1 MNAEGS
7 VVWDLIS
14 RDRSSATNERVGRS
28 FDDLS
33 GRTSRFGSVVG
44 ALAGAAKYGAVA
56 LGGLATAAGVMGV
69 KTLASLETT
78 QIGFETLLGSAKKAN
93 DYITWMK
100 KFAEKTPFELEG
112 LTDSARLLLGV
123 GASAKESKQIL
134 QSFGDTA
141 GAVGMSQ
148 ARFQAVMLATSQM
161 ISSGKVNLGDLNQ
174 LVTNGIP
181 VWKLLSEAMGKPV
194 PVLRDMI
201 SKGELMTDE
210 MLPALMKEMNKDYGG
225 AMERQAGTLTGM
237 WSTFMDT
244 INLGLADAL
253 LPFQDEIKTG
263 LGKAIEV
270 VGSTFRKIPGWV
282 DTARDAVGRLKL
294 GDLFDDAKDAFERA
308 KAWGGKVL
316 DGINAAIETGDW
328 KPLGEFLGGELRK
341 ALASAWDGLGDLA
354 AEVDWLEIGK
364 TVGATA
370 IPFAIGF
377 LETLFDPL
385 MEGEFWKKHWDS
397 VLLAAVSFVPFGKAG
412 TSLGVRVLEKIGLKE
427 GLIHGMA
434 TGFQKAMGWAVGAVW
449 GVVKWIGRQFGR
461 GFQKTS
467 GEAASRARGFVKD
480 IIETGILKAL
490 YAKDKVM
497 DAAGKVIGWIPKK
510 AGELVGWAVG
520 KLEKI
525 GRDIIGGLISGIR
538 GKITDLKNAVT
549 EAANAIPEW
558 LKEKLHIKSP
568 SRITMLI
575 GRDVVRGLVKGITDN
590 TGQAQRAVEKL
601 TEVVGR
607 ALDRHRQKLSDL
619 KASYRDVKGGIVDAF
634 RMDLSGAGTTMSDIL
649 ANYRDRASSGKRMA
663 SVIARLR
670 KMGLRNDLLQQLAE
684 QGPEGLAQA
693 NAILGSGR
701 SGIRDLNALQKQI
714 NGYGAAAGTTV
725 ANQRYADAI
734 RAETRAVRAL
744 ERIQRD
750 VREELRELNRAL
762 KDGKKHIDA
771 AMLRRELYRLLKQ
784 GAALGAK

>member
-1 MNAEGS
+1 M
-7 VVWDLIS
+7 VWDLIS

-33 GRTSRFGSVVG
+33 GRTSKFSGVIG

-56 LGGLATAAGVMGV
+56 LGGLATAAGITGV

-93 DYITWMK
+93 EYLAFMK
-100 KFAEKTPFELEG
+100 DFAAKTPFELQG
-112 LTDSARLLLGV
+112 LTDSSRLLLGV
-123 GASAKESKQIL
+123 GVSAKQSKEIL
-134 QSFGDTA
+134 QAFGDTA
-141 GAVGMSQ
+141 GAVGIDQ
-148 ARFQAVMLATSQM
+148 AHFQGAMLATSQM
-161 ISSGKVNLGDLNQ
+161 ISAGKVKLGELNQ

-181 VWKLLSEAMGKPV
+181 VWQLLEKALGKPV
-194 PVLRDMI
+194 PKIQEMI
-201 SKGELMTDE
+201 SKGELLTKDVLPKLMTQ
-210 MLPALMKEMNKDYGG
+210 MNKDYGG

-263 LGKAIEV
+263 LGKSIEV
-270 VGSTFRKIPGWV
+270 VGATFRKIPGWV

-294 GDLFDDAKDAFERA
+294 GDLFDDARDAYERA

-377 LETLFDPL
+377 IETLFDPL
-385 MEGEFWKKHWDS
+385 MEGEFWKKHWKS

-412 TSLGVRVLEKIGLKE
+412 SIGVRVLEKIGLKE

-434 TGFQKAMGWAVGAVW
+434 TGFQKAMGWAAGAVT
-449 GVVKWIGRQFGR
+449 GVVKFIGRKFGE
-461 GFQKTS
+461 GFEKSS
-467 GEAASRARGFVKD
+467 GAVAARARGFVKD
-480 IIETGILKAL
+480 IVETGILKAL
-490 YAKDKVM
+490 YARDKVVS
-497 DAAGKVIGWIPKK
+497 AVGSLLGWIPKT
-510 AGELVGWAVG
+510 AGRLLGWVTRQ
-520 KLEKI
+520 LEAA
-525 GRDIIGGLISGIR
+525 GRYIIGGLINGIR
-538 GKITDLKNAVT
+538 SKLGELKTAVF
-549 EAANAIPEW
+549 EAANAIPSW

-634 RMDLSGAGTTMSDIL
+634 RMDLSGAGITMSDIL

-663 SVIARLR
+663 SVISRLR

-693 NAILGSGR
+693 NAILSGGR

-714 NGYGAAAGTTV
+714 NSYGAAAGTTV

>member
-1 MNAEGS
+1 M
-7 VVWDLIS
+7 VWDLIS
-14 RDRSSATNERVGRS
+14 RDRSTATNERVGRS

-33 GRTSRFGSVVG
+33 GRTARFSGVVG

-56 LGGLATAAGVMGV
+56 LGGLATAAGITGV

-161 ISSGKVNLGDLNQ
+161 ISAGKVNLGDLNQ
-174 LVTNGIP
+174 LMTNGIP

-263 LGKAIEV
+263 LGKSIEV
-270 VGSTFRKIPGWV
+270 VGATFKKIPGWV
-282 DTARDAVGRLKL
+282 DTAVTAVEKLKL
-294 GDLFDDAKDAFERA
+294 GDLFEDAKDAFERA
-308 KAWGGKVL
+308 KAWGGKVV
-316 DGINAAIETGDW
+316 DGINAAIQTGDW
-328 KPLGEFLGGELRK
+328 KPLGEFLGGELRD
-341 ALASAWDGLGDLA
+341 ALTSGLDA
-354 AEVDWLEIGK
+354 IATWAEGVDWFEIGK
-364 TVGATA
+364 YVGKTA
-370 IPFAIGF
+370 FPFFWGF
-377 LETLFDPL
+377 VETLFDPDTQSDVL
-385 MEGEFWKKHWDS
+385 REHWKS
-397 VLLAAVSFVPFGKAG
+397 ILVSSLAFIPIPSGQGGSIATRILAK
-412 TSLGVRVLEKIGLKE
+412 LGFEK
-427 GLIHGMA
+427 GLIAGMA
-434 TGFQKAMGWAVGAVW
+434 RGIEKAMGWAVGAVW
-449 GVVKWIGRQFGR
+449 KAVKWIAGQFGR
-461 GFQKTS
+461 GFEKSS
-467 GEAASRARGFVKD
+467 GQVAGRAAGFVKD
-480 IIETGILKAL
+480 IVETGILKAL
-490 YAKDKVM
+490 YAKDKV
-497 DAAGKVIGWIPKK
+497 AGAVGSLLGWIPKT
-510 AGELVGWAVG
+510 AGRLVGWVAGQLEAVG
-520 KLEKI
+520 
-525 GRDIIGGLISGIR
+525 RYIIGGLIQGIR
-538 GKITDLKNAVT
+538 SKLGELRDSVF
-549 EAANAIPEW
+549 EAANAIPSW
-558 LKEKLHIKSP
+558 LRKKLETRSP
-568 SRITMLI
+568 SRVTMLI

-607 ALDRHRQKLSDL
+607 ALDRHRQKLADL

-663 SVIARLR
+663 SVISRLR

-693 NAILGSGR
+693 NAILSGGR

-714 NGYGAAAGTTV
+714 NSYGAAAGTTV

-784 GAALGAK
+784 GGALGAK

>member
-1 MNAEGS
+1 M
-7 VVWDLIS
+7 VWDLIS
-14 RDRSSATNERVGRS
+14 RDRSSATNDRVGRS

-33 GRTSRFGSVVG
+33 GRTSHFGSVIG
-44 ALAGAAKYGAVA
+44 TLAGAAKYGAIA

-174 LVTNGIP
+174 LMTNGIP

-210 MLPALMKEMNKDYGG
+210 MLPKLMKEMNKDYGG

-263 LGKAIEV
+263 LGKSIEV
-270 VGSTFRKIPGWV
+270 VGSTFKKIPGWV
-282 DTARDAVGRLKL
+282 DTAVTAVEKLKL
-294 GDLFDDAKDAFERA
+294 GDLFEDAKDAFERA
-308 KAWGGKVL
+308 KAWGGKVV
-316 DGINAAIETGDW
+316 DGINAAMQTGDW
-328 KPLGEFLGGELRK
+328 KPLGEFLGGELRD
-341 ALASAWDGLGDLA
+341 AFTTAWDGISTWA
-354 AEVDWLEIGK
+354 SEVDWLEIGK
-364 TVGATA
+364 AVGATA

-377 LETLFDPL
+377 IETLFDPL
-385 MEGEFWKKHWDS
+385 MEGEFWRDHWKS

-412 TSLGVRVLEKIGLKE
+412 SSIATRLLERIGFSS

-434 TGFQKAMGWAVGAVW
+434 GGFEKAMGWAAGAVS
-449 GVVKWIGRQFGR
+449 GVVKFIARKFGDGFEKASGSVAGR
-461 GFQKTS
+461 
-467 GEAASRARGFVKD
+467 AAGFVKD
-480 IIETGILKAL
+480 IVETGILKAL
-490 YAKDKVM
+490 YAKDKV
-497 DAAGKVIGWIPKK
+497 AGAVGSLLGWIPKT
-510 AGELVGWAVG
+510 AGRLLGWVTKQLEAVG
-520 KLEKI
+520 
-525 GRDIIGGLISGIR
+525 RYIIGGLVSGIR
-538 GKITDLKNAVT
+538 SKLGELKNAVW
-549 EAANAIPEW
+549 EAGSVIPDW
-558 LKEKLHIKSP
+558 LRKRLETRSP
-568 SRITMLI
+568 SRVTMLI

-601 TEVVGR
+601 TDIVGR
-607 ALDRHRQKLSDL
+607 ALDRHRGKLADL

-634 RMDLSGAGTTMSDIL
+634 RMDLGGAGTTMSDIL
-649 ANYRDRASSGKRMA
+649 ANYRDRASSSKRMA
-663 SVIARLR
+663 SVIAKLR

-701 SGIRDLNALQKQI
+701 AGIRDLNSLQKQI
-714 NGYGAAAGTTV
+714 NGYGGRAGDVV
-725 ANQRYADAI
+725 ASQRYSEAI
-734 RAETRAVRAL
+734 RRETAAVRAL
-744 ERIQRD
+744 EKIQRE